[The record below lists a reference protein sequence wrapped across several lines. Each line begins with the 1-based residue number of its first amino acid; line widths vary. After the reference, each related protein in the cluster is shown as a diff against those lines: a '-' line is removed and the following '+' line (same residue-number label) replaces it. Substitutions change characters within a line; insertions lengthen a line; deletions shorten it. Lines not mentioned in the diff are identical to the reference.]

1 MQSQEESRETNRS
14 KFRHITRTVHNFPNV
29 IAVQRLSCE
38 SGFFTPNRAD
48 ITLKQ
53 KDIKNYFR
61 SPTVGLL
68 LPLGSQRE
76 SYSFPQTLSYA
87 LELGIAPERVIV
99 VHSPRAQAVVDD
111 LKLKEKGCLVLNEAA
126 LLELFDADRI
136 HSRFAVDIAKHT
148 GKGRAFAMAFAYLK
162 YVAPWKTL
170 KDLFFLDVDANATQF
185 QPLHY
190 LGYAQ
195 AIFPDDRRLFLL
207 TAQNNALRDNHYLFV
222 MREYWRHESDLGR
235 HYAAHFDQLVW
246 SQTGETMLRWDII
259 AEQIP
264 FAIGYG
270 LESVWQLFAADW
282 VASSLP
288 DSQYQVAQVVNPQT
302 KRDGGT
308 MGQSGRC
315 YDATMYRQLNLMAWF
330 LIKHGKPL
338 SQFTAKDYQTLNTSL
353 SKADRT
359 VILPDNEDHGL
370 PYCVQLQSD
379 LFIPPLAILASEDCL
394 RI

>member
-1 MQSQEESRETNRS
+1 MLQSFPQ
-14 KFRHITRTVHNFPNV
+14 KRTVHNFPNV
-29 IAVQRLSCE
+29 IEVQRLSCQ
-38 SGFFTPNRAD
+38 SDFFTPN
-48 ITLKQ
+48 L
-53 KDIKNYFR
+53 KDINLKHKNLEDYFR

-68 LPLGSQRE
+68 LPLGSKRE
-76 SYSFPQTLSYA
+76 SYSFPQTLNYA

-99 VHSPRAQAVVDD
+99 VHSPKTKTVVDD
-111 LKLKEKGCLVLNEAA
+111 LGLKKKGCLVLNEAD
-126 LLELFDADRI
+126 LLKLFDAERI

-162 YVAPWKTL
+162 YVSSWKTL
-170 KDLFFLDVDANATQF
+170 KDLFFLDVDANANQF

-195 AIFPDDRRLFLL
+195 AIFPDDQRLFLL

-246 SQTGETMLRWDII
+246 SLTGEIMLRWDI

-264 FAIGYG
+264 FAISYG
-270 LESVWQLFAADW
+270 IESVWQLFAADW
-282 VASSLP
+282 VASSLS
-288 DSQYQVAQVVNPQT
+288 DSQYKIAQVVNPQT

-308 MGQSGRC
+308 VGQSGRC

-338 SQFTAKDYQTLNTSL
+338 SQFTAEDYHTVNTCL

-370 PYCVQLQSD
+370 PYSVQLKSD
-379 LFIPPLAILASEDCL
+379 LFIPPLAMLASEDCL